1 MHELVGLTWHLKNE
15 NFPKVFYEIHDKSS
29 SSLPPKRQSSDWLT
43 YLVYQLE
50 PSFLKQETTW
60 IHVLNQISEQ
70 TDFRNIWSF
79 PRNIFYINLQCTVS
93 LQWSSIA
100 AWVNSVF
107 SARQV
112 KVFPWSEGLGTK
124 CKRDLVI
131 LPPSKIWKYWGKI
144 IWTSRCI

>member
-1 MHELVGLTWHLKNE
+1 MIPRVRQYVLKSVFSEIRVRTWVQMVSRQKIGHWLADLSGLPIRALFFKAGNHLN
-15 NFPKVFYEIHDKSS
+15 
-29 SSLPPKRQSSDWLT
+29 
-43 YLVYQLE
+43 
-50 PSFLKQETTW
+50 W

-131 LPPSKIWKYWGKI
+131 LPPSKIWKYWGKNYLNI
-144 IWTSRCI
+144 